1 MTDQRA
7 KLLAALQYAVR
18 MEIDGQRY
26 YTEHAAMMKNI
37 PGKRLF
43 IQLAMEEADHRQRF
57 ESVHEAIS
65 RARGWPPPVKGQG
78 LGEGIKTV
86 FAGWVAELGAHPV
99 AAKTEQEAIQKA
111 LDMENASYELY
122 QGRFEE
128 ASDQIEKDFYA
139 ALAAEEKGHYL
150 VLLDYHEYMTNPAF
164 WFADKGH
171 HSLDGS

>member
-26 YTEHAAMMKNI
+26 YTEHAALMKNI

-57 ESVHEAIS
+57 ESVHDTVS
-65 RARGWPPPVKGQG
+65 RTRGWPPPVKGQG

-86 FAGWVAELGAHPV
+86 FAGWVTELGLHPV
-99 AAKTEQEAIQKA
+99 AAVTELEAIQKA

-122 QGRFEE
+122 QARCEE
-128 ASDQIEKDFYA
+128 ASDQSQKDFYA

-164 WFADKGH
+164 WFADKER

>member
-26 YTEHAAMMKNI
+26 YTEHAALMKNI

-57 ESVHEAIS
+57 EAVHEAIS
-65 RARGWPPPVKGQG
+65 RARGWPAPGKGQG
-78 LGEGIKTV
+78 QGESVKTI
-86 FAGWVAELGAHPV
+86 FAGWVAELSSHPV
-99 AAKTEQEAIQKA
+99 AAKTELEAVQKA
-111 LDMENASYELY
+111 LDMENISFELY
-122 QGRFEE
+122 QGRCEE
-128 ASDQIEKDFYA
+128 ASDQAQKDFYA

-150 VLLDYHEYMTNPAF
+150 VLLDYYEYMTNPAY
-164 WFADKGH
+164 WFASKEH
-171 HSLDGS
+171 HSLDGD